1 MFYTC
6 NYNIRVTHRNGAIK
20 HIFYTNQITE
30 GSSADCSLF
39 ILSLHALALHLAVK
53 ILLQIFLYEDL
64 STLALH
70 TSVSCISLQ
79 NASRTALCYA
89 TILLSENIPNIW
101 HKSST
106 KHKEVRPD
114 WNDKND
120 NANYAPSY
128 HMEGFTN
135 GSGCHFKEIF
145 DQVRKD
151 LDCEL
156 FYSELKRHNVSHY
169 IYYLATDN
177 IHIVLENDNTV
188 LIKGL
193 KKVVNVKFS
202 KNTSCKTSYDRLK
215 SEITFQQYRKIL
227 LKQEFSD
234 GLQISMNIK
243 DITIPLIIHYY
254 LLRAFRTLHKS
265 FR

>member
-1 MFYTC
+1 M
-6 NYNIRVTHRNGAIK
+6 
-20 HIFYTNQITE
+20 
-30 GSSADCSLF
+30 
-39 ILSLHALALHLAVK
+39 
-53 ILLQIFLYEDL
+53 
-64 STLALH
+64 
-70 TSVSCISLQ
+70 
-79 NASRTALCYA
+79 
-89 TILLSENIPNIW
+89 
-101 HKSST
+101 
-106 KHKEVRPD
+106 
-114 WNDKND
+114 
-120 NANYAPSY
+120 
-128 HMEGFTN
+128 
-135 GSGCHFKEIF
+135 
-145 DQVRKD
+145 RKD

-202 KNTSCKTSYDRLK
+202 RNTHLIETSYDRLK
-215 SEITFQQYRKIL
+215 SREITFQSNTGKIL

-254 LLRAFRTLHKS
+254 LPRAFRTPYKS
-265 FR
+265 FHAKS